1 MNLLVT
7 YSGLVDFLA
16 LYLGGNSEV
25 SLSDT
30 GKILYMKNPL
40 SPDREAGASM
50 GEMQRSFVNN
60 PQFHD
65 VPSTVNYRALSSSGE
80 KLRSAT
86 MFLHENGKLIGLLT
100 INSRVD
106 ELIQCRKLL
115 DRFISGDEA
124 AEQVEVSKSK
134 SKKPKDY
141 YETLSFSISDLIDET
156 IKRAVNRYKSPAN
169 RFNLDE
175 KLTIV
180 RELDDRG
187 VFLVKGSVAE
197 LSKKLNASEATI
209 YRYLQQLQR

>member
-1 MNLLVT
+1 MSLLAN
-7 YSGLVDFLA
+7 YSSIVDFLA

-30 GKILYMKNPL
+30 EKILYIKNPL
-40 SPDREAGASM
+40 TADREIGAPI
-50 GEMQRSFVNN
+50 GEMERSFVNN
-60 PQFHD
+60 QQFHH
-65 VPSTVNYRALSSSGE
+65 VPSTVNYRALSGSGE

-86 MFLHENGKLIGLLT
+86 MFLYENDTLVGLLT

-106 ELIQCRKLL
+106 DLIQFRKLL
-115 DRFISGDEA
+115 DRIISGDEA
-124 AEQVEVSKSK
+124 TEHIEASKTK
-134 SKKPKDY
+134 STKPKDY

-156 IKRAVNRYKSPAN
+156 IMSAVKKYKSPAS
-169 RFNLDE
+169 RFNLNE
-175 KLTIV
+175 KHEIV

-197 LSKKLNASEATI
+197 LSKKLNTSEATI

>member
-1 MNLLVT
+1 MNLLAT
-7 YSGLVDFLA
+7 YSGIVDFLA

-30 GKILYMKNPL
+30 EKILYIKNPL
-40 SPDREAGASM
+40 SPDRAAGASI
-50 GEMQRSFVNN
+50 GEMQKSFVGN
-60 PQFHD
+60 PQFHN
-65 VPSTVNYRALSSSGE
+65 VPSTVNYRALSDSGE

-86 MFLHENGKLIGLLT
+86 MFLHESGKLIGLLT

-106 ELIQCRKLL
+106 ELIQCRKML
-115 DRFISGDEA
+115 DRIISGDQVAEHVEA
-124 AEQVEVSKSK
+124 SKSK
-134 SKKPKDY
+134 NKKPKDY

-156 IKRAVNRYKSPAN
+156 IKRAVERYKSPAN

-175 KLTIV
+175 KHAIV

-197 LSKKLNASEATI
+197 LSKKLNTSEATI